1 MKDDDLTAAGAEPGA
16 KADAASPSSAP
27 SPLGLHADRDALRSI
42 LNSVPALSGNEDL
55 REMAALRDSF
65 LVQIPR
71 QCLTEA
77 VRTIW
82 QELWSKAMAVLTPSQ
97 MRQLG
102 RAFVFMAR
110 AHADQKR
117 TNGDP
122 YIVHTLSAALIL
134 AGMRLDLASLTAA
147 LLHDVLEDTDVTK
160 DELREGFG
168 DEVVTLVDGVT
179 KLGKL
184 PFMSM

>member
-1 MKDDDLTAAGAEPGA
+1 MKDDDLTAGAEPGVEA
-16 KADAASPSSAP
+16 GAASSPSAP
-27 SPLGLHADRDALRSI
+27 SPSGIHADRDALRSI

-65 LVQIPR
+65 LVQIPK

-97 MRQLG
+97 MHQLG

-134 AGMRLDLASLTAA
+134 GASALQGRLTRRWRGAAGRGGIGS
-147 LLHDVLEDTDVTK
+147 
-160 DELREGFG
+160 
-168 DEVVTLVDGVT
+168 
-179 KLGKL
+179 
-184 PFMSM
+184 

>member
-1 MKDDDLTAAGAEPGA
+1 MTLPPKEEAVEVKDDDLTAAGAEPGA

-97 MRQLG
+97 MHQLG

-110 AHADQKR
+110 AHADQIGR
-117 TNGDP
+117 
-122 YIVHTLSAALIL
+122 
-134 AGMRLDLASLTAA
+134 ASC
-147 LLHDVLEDTDVTK
+147 
-160 DELREGFG
+160 RER
-168 DEVVTLVDGVT
+168 V
-179 KLGKL
+179 
-184 PFMSM
+184 